1 MPSVA
6 SHSWAVSSEPQH
18 THEIRDLFLSH
29 ATDDLSALRP
39 VVARSW
45 RRSRAAGVDSQA
57 DRGYFDEG
65 RVDER
70 TMLIAE
76 PHLRRLDEVAEDIGG
91 HVSLSSPNGA
101 LINPPFLREDAD
113 FAAGYSLS
121 EASCG
126 SNGEGVALEEG
137 RAIWLAPA
145 EHYREDMRG
154 NWCFASL
161 IRDPFHN
168 RVRAVVGLTLPAARV
183 PELDPSSTLLML
195 EGVTS
200 RIEREI
206 ETRMS
211 SRERTLLREYLTV
224 CRRRGKSAVVVTDG
238 RHSFMNSVATA
249 SLQGSDLSVINGYA
263 KSVMSSG
270 QTTSVE
276 VMLAG
281 FGPASIEI
289 SPVALTASGFGA
301 VTVVRPLSRH
311 SRALDAPAIP
321 QLDVLSSADQL
332 LEHLDGRS
340 IALQQAV
347 GSARA
352 AVEQDRSVAIV
363 GEPGSGKT
371 RLAEAL
377 ACFRSDVMRIDARD
391 TAAGSR
397 IDEAFE
403 GATPDSQP
411 ALFIAH
417 ADELP
422 PEDSRTL
429 ALRLRTS
436 ARGTVI
442 FTAASVRNDAPRAI
456 ADACGALEIPLAP
469 LRRRREDIPLLAH
482 AIAGELGSRRL
493 SRKLVA
499 TLTNSDWPGN
509 IAQLRQVVSDAV
521 ERSQGIEVT
530 EDNLPENF
538 HQVLTKGR
546 LSRLEDA
553 ELAEIRSALR
563 EANGNRRLAAEMLE
577 IGRST
582 FYRRMDYFRSRGFDL

>member
-1 MPSVA
+1 MVSLAPRPS
-6 SHSWAVSSEPQH
+6 SVSSAPH
-18 THEIRDLFLSH
+18 RTAEIREQFLSR

-45 RRSRAAGVDSQA
+45 RRSRAAGVDGEA
-57 DRGYFDEG
+57 DRGYIDEG

-76 PHLRRLDEVAEDIGG
+76 PYLRKLDELAQDAGG

-101 LINPPFLREDAD
+101 LVQPAFLREDVD
-113 FAAGYSLS
+113 FAPGYSLL

-137 RAIWLAPA
+137 RAVWLSPE
-145 EHYREDMRG
+145 EHFREDMRC

-183 PELDPSSTLLML
+183 QGLDPASTLLML

-206 ETRMS
+206 ETHMS
-211 SRERTLLREYLTV
+211 ARERTLLREYLTIS
-224 CRRRGKSAVVVTDG
+224 RRRGKAAVVATDG
-238 RHSFMNSVATA
+238 KHSFMNSVATA
-249 SLQGSDLSVINGYA
+249 SLEGPDLSVVNGYA

-270 QTTSVE
+270 LGTSVE
-276 VMLAG
+276 VMLVG
-281 FGPASIEI
+281 FGPASIDV
-289 SPVALTASGFGA
+289 SPVDLSASGFGA
-301 VTVVRPLSRH
+301 VAVVRPLARR
-311 SRALDAPAIP
+311 SRALEAPTVWRHDAS
-321 QLDVLSSADQL
+321 SSADQL
-332 LEHLDGRS
+332 LQCFDGQS
-340 IALQQAV
+340 IALQRAV
-347 GSARA
+347 DSART
-352 AVEQDRSVAIV
+352 AVDQRRSVAIV
-363 GEPGSGKT
+363 GEPGIGKT
-371 RLAEAL
+371 RLAEAV
-377 ACFRSDVMRIDARD
+377 AGFHGDVIRIDARHTD
-391 TAAGSR
+391 ACTR
-397 IDEAFE
+397 IDEACE
-403 GATPDSQP
+403 RADAASE
-411 ALFIAH
+411 LVLLLAH

-422 PEDSRTL
+422 PTE
-429 ALRLRTS
+429 
-436 ARGTVI
+436 ARGVAAQLRGSMRHTVI
-442 FTAASVRNDAPRAI
+442 LTAASVTDTTRAI
-456 ADACGALEIPLAP
+456 ADASGALEISLAP

-482 AIAGELGSRRL
+482 AIASEIGDRRL
-493 SRKLVA
+493 SRRLVT

-521 ERSQGIEVT
+521 ERSRGIEVS
-530 EDNLPENF
+530 DDDLPESF
-538 HQVLTKGR
+538 HRVLNKGR

-553 ELAEIRSALR
+553 ELVEIRSALR
-563 EANGNRRLAAEMLE
+563 EAKGNRRLAAEILE

>member
-1 MPSVA
+1 MVSVA
-6 SHSWAVSSEPQH
+6 SSPSSVSSAPYH
-18 THEIRDLFLSH
+18 TAEIRDLFLSR
-29 ATDDLSALRP
+29 ATDDLSGLRP
-39 VVARSW
+39 VIARSW

-57 DRGYFDEG
+57 DRGYVDEG

-70 TMLIAE
+70 TMLLAE
-76 PHLRRLDEVAEDIGG
+76 PHLRKLDEVAEDVGG
-91 HVSLSSPNGA
+91 HVSLSSPNGV
-101 LINPPFLREDAD
+101 LVQPPFLREDVD
-113 FAAGYSLS
+113 FPLGYSLL

-137 RAIWLAPA
+137 RAVWLSPE
-145 EHYREDMRG
+145 EHFREDMRV

-183 PELDPSSTLLML
+183 RELDPSSTLLML

-224 CRRRGKSAVVVTDG
+224 SRRRGKAAVVVTDG
-238 RHSFMNSVATA
+238 KHSIMNSAATA
-249 SLQGSDLSVINGYA
+249 SLEGADLSVVNGYA

-270 QTTSVE
+270 HGTNVD

-281 FGPASIEI
+281 FGPASIEVM
-289 SPVALTASGFGA
+289 PVDLSASGFGA
-301 VTVVRPLSRH
+301 VAVVRPHAARRSRT
-311 SRALDAPAIP
+311 LDAPTVSQHHAS
-321 QLDVLSSADQL
+321 SSADQL
-332 LEHLDGRS
+332 LGRLDGQS
-340 IALQQAV
+340 LSLQQAIA
-347 GSARA
+347 SARTA
-352 AVEQDRSVAIV
+352 AEQRRSVAII

-371 RLAEAL
+371 RLAEAI
-377 ACFRSDVMRIDARD
+377 ADVRGDVIRIDARATD
-391 TAAGSR
+391 PGTR
-397 IDEAFE
+397 IDEARE
-403 GATPDSQP
+403 HADTESEPV
-411 ALFIAH
+411 LFIAH
-417 ADELP
+417 ADELSP
-422 PEDSRTL
+422 MDCRDV
-429 ALRLRTS
+429 AAQLR
-436 ARGTVI
+436 GGVWHTVI
-442 FTAASVRNDAPRAI
+442 FTAASVTDATRAI
-456 ADACGALEIPLAP
+456 SDAGGALEIALAP

-482 AIAGELGSRRL
+482 AIASEIGDRRL
-493 SRKLVA
+493 SRKLVG

-521 ERSQGIEVT
+521 ERSRGIEVS
-530 EDNLPENF
+530 DDDLPEGF
-538 HQVLTKGR
+538 HRMLTRGR

-553 ELAEIRSALR
+553 ELAEIRGALR
-563 EANGNRRLAAEMLE
+563 EAKGNRRLAAEILE

>member
-1 MPSVA
+1 MA
-6 SHSWAVSSEPQH
+6 
-18 THEIRDLFLSH
+18 EIRDLFLSR

-57 DRGYFDEG
+57 DRGFIDEG

-76 PHLRRLDEVAEDIGG
+76 PHLRKLDEVAEDIGG

-101 LINPPFLREDAD
+101 LVQPPFLREDVD
-113 FAAGYSLS
+113 FPQGYSLL

-137 RAIWLAPA
+137 RGVWLSPE
-145 EHYREDMRG
+145 EHFREDMRC

-183 PELDPSSTLLML
+183 ERLDPSSTLLML

-211 SRERTLLREYLTV
+211 SRERTLLREYLTIS
-224 CRRRGKSAVVVTDG
+224 RRRGKAAVVVTDG
-238 RHSFMNSVATA
+238 KHSLMNSAATA
-249 SLQGSDLSVINGYA
+249 SLEGSDLSVVTSYA

-270 QTTSVE
+270 HGTNVE

-281 FGPASIEI
+281 FGPASIEV
-289 SPVALTASGFGA
+289 SPVELSASGFGA
-301 VTVVRPLSRH
+301 VAVVRPLAR
-311 SRALDAPAIP
+311 RGRTLDAPTVSRQDAP
-321 QLDVLSSADQL
+321 TVSRQDAPTVSRLDASSPSDQL
-332 LEHLDGRS
+332 LERLDGQS
-340 IALQQAV
+340 ISLQRAV
-347 GSARA
+347 DSART
-352 AVEQDRSVAIV
+352 AVEQRRSVAII

-371 RLAEAL
+371 RLAEAI
-377 ACFRSDVMRIDARD
+377 ADVHGDVIRVDARD
-391 TAAGSR
+391 ADVSTR
-397 IDEAFE
+397 IDEVREHADTEFE
-403 GATPDSQP
+403 PV
-411 ALFIAH
+411 LFIAH
-417 ADELP
+417 ADELSP
-422 PEDSRTL
+422 MDSRDV
-429 ALRLRTS
+429 AARLRGG
-436 ARGTVI
+436 ARRTVI
-442 FTAASVRNDAPRAI
+442 FTAASVTDATRAI
-456 ADACGALEIPLAP
+456 ADAGGALEITLAP

-482 AIAGELGSRRL
+482 AIAREIGDRRL
-493 SRKLVA
+493 SRRLVA

-521 ERSQGIEVT
+521 ERSRGIEVCD
-530 EDNLPENF
+530 EDLPESF
-538 HQVLTKGR
+538 HRMLTKGR

-553 ELAEIRSALR
+553 ELVEIRGALR
-563 EANGNRRLAAEMLE
+563 EAKGNRRLAAEILE

>member
-1 MPSVA
+1 MVSAA
-6 SHSWAVSSEPQH
+6 SSPWRISSAPHH
-18 THEIRDLFLSH
+18 TAEIRELFLSH

-39 VVARSW
+39 VIARSW
-45 RRSRAAGVDSQA
+45 RRSRAAGVDSEA
-57 DRGYFDEG
+57 DRGYIDEG

-70 TMLIAE
+70 TMLITE
-76 PHLRRLDEVAEDIGG
+76 PHLRKLDEVAEDIGG

-101 LINPPFLREDAD
+101 LANPAFLREDVD
-113 FAAGYSLS
+113 FPPGYSLL

-137 RAIWLAPA
+137 RAVWLSPG
-145 EHYREDMRG
+145 EHFREDMRG

-183 PELDPSSTLLML
+183 QRLDPSSTLLML

-211 SRERTLLREYLTV
+211 SRERTLLREYLTIS
-224 CRRRGKSAVVVTDG
+224 RRRGKAAVVVTDG
-238 RHSFMNSVATA
+238 KHSFMNSAATA
-249 SLQGSDLSVINGYA
+249 SLEGADLSVVTGYA

-270 QTTSVE
+270 HGTSVE

-281 FGPASIEI
+281 FGAASIEV
-289 SPVALTASGFGA
+289 SPVDLSASGFGA
-301 VTVVRPLSRH
+301 VAVVRPHAARRSRT
-311 SRALDAPAIP
+311 LDAPTVSQHDP
-321 QLDVLSSADQL
+321 SSSADQL
-332 LEHLDGRS
+332 LERLDGQS
-340 IALQQAV
+340 LSLQKAV
-347 GSARA
+347 ASART
-352 AVEQDRSVAIV
+352 AVEQCRSVAII

-371 RLAEAL
+371 RLAEAI
-377 ACFRSDVMRIDARD
+377 AGVRGDVIRIDARATD
-391 TAAGSR
+391 ARTR
-397 IDEAFE
+397 IDEARE
-403 GATPDSQP
+403 HVTESE
-411 ALFIAH
+411 LVLLIAH
-417 ADELP
+417 ADELSP
-422 PEDSRTL
+422 TDSRDV
-429 ALRLRTS
+429 AARLR
-436 ARGTVI
+436 GGVHHTVI
-442 FTAASVRNDAPRAI
+442 FTAASVTDATRAI
-456 ADACGALEIPLAP
+456 ADAGGALEIKLAP

-482 AIAGELGSRRL
+482 AIASEIGDRRL
-493 SRKLVA
+493 SRRLVA

-521 ERSQGIEVT
+521 ERSRGIEVS
-530 EDNLPENF
+530 DDDLPVSF
-538 HQVLTKGR
+538 HRMLTKGR

-553 ELAEIRSALR
+553 ELVEIRGALR
-563 EANGNRRLAAEMLE
+563 EAKGNRRLAAEILE